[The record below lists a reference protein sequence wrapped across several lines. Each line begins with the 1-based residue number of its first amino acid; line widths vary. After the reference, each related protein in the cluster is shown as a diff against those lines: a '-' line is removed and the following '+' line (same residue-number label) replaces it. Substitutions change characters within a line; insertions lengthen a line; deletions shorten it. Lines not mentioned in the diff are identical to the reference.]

1 MRSRYLY
8 IFVLIFGASLCQ
20 AKNEL
25 IQDFEGDGFDSWQT
39 TGTAFGLSPVA
50 GKMDGLDGELR
61 GYSGNALVCSA
72 NGGYAATGSLTS
84 PEFTI
89 SHPYIAFL
97 VGGGSKINTLAVQL
111 VVDNKVVRVA
121 TGHNGLTLRTVVW
134 NVAEFKEKK
143 AVIRIMDEE
152 KGNWGFIAADRFVFS
167 AIDNPVLPNS
177 GRPKAKLDGN
187 LIPVPNEASAAILP
201 GLKMSVVASHAA
213 TGVSSPTSFSI
224 APDGRLF
231 VAETHRYHRGIE
243 DDRGNLYWY
252 HDDLANS
259 TTDDRRKM
267 LEKWSSK
274 KPANWYTQESEKVRI
289 LSQTAADGSFAKSA
303 IYADGFNEML
313 DGTGSGILVYGDTVY
328 FECIPN
334 IWVLHDSPTE
344 NKVQAKKVLQS
355 GFGVRV
361 SLSGHDLSGSVVG
374 YDGRIW
380 GSVGDRGFNLTTREG
395 KNYNYKNKGAVFRFD
410 PDGSNFEVVHSGL
423 RNPKEITFDE
433 WGNFIAV
440 DNNSDQGD
448 EARIVYI
455 VEGADSGWEM
465 EHQAMHTFHREIGI
479 DVRPPSRWM
488 TERMWELQNSQQPAY
503 IIPPS
508 GYICAGPSG
517 LTYHPGV
524 GFLDSEKGFF
534 HVCDYRGSTP
544 ASGVWSFRL
553 EPQGAGLKLAES
565 HQLIWGIAATDVDY
579 DFKGRVLVSD
589 FIGGYES
596 HEDGRIIAL
605 EPSQPKNTEAVV
617 AVEKTINS
625 DFGKKSSNELA
636 QLLAHADKRVRLY
649 AQLEL
654 SRRSDAP
661 NLFIRMLAKL
671 GLTSRSDALD
681 LFTKATQSKNPL
693 ERLHGVWGLGIIARR
708 GSAMSPSE
716 NWKKPEQPAATL
728 ELRTQASKVLISLLT
743 HNDLEVRANAIRA
756 LSEAPVVGNDL
767 PLAKLILDP
776 SPKVRAFAAIAAGRL
791 GADKF
796 LPEVCQM
803 IKENAD
809 KDTVLR
815 HAGVMAIDGMCK
827 STEALNALGKNE
839 NNSIRLAVVIAQRRR
854 ADVNVG
860 QFIHDKSPVVADE
873 AIRAVYDLSLD
884 TVRPSVAA
892 LLDNVHER
900 EWTSFMIRRLVHN
913 AYRVGGADNAKRV
926 IAVALDKKL
935 PAEVRV
941 EALRLMSIWTN
952 PYPVDQLTGHWS
964 PLPKR
969 SNDEVVNA
977 LNQALP
983 GLLEGDSDII
993 KITLDLVTLY
1003 QLKTELL
1010 SNESLQ
1016 KIVADST
1023 LSGLTR
1029 AKALEMFLAREPVD
1043 SIQIIKRYTRD
1054 IKDEVA
1060 VMALTELARRDPVQG
1075 YDAIKVVI
1083 KEGSVLQRQGAWK
1096 ILGQIEV
1103 KGVEELFVEHLKL
1116 LQSTQ
1121 GISPYALELLESAA
1135 QRKESGVKAALA
1147 DFENLQSQSKEKLTR
1162 WLPALEGGNPENG
1175 FALYQGLAVAQCMR
1189 CHKATTKASQGAHIV
1204 EGEAGPNLAGVAKRG
1219 DRRYLLES
1227 IVYSNAVVVSGYGI
1241 VSLDLTNGVNLVGT
1255 LIQEKP
1261 EFVDVNASG
1270 NLWRVMR
1277 KDIKSMTPPVS
1288 GMPQFDGLLK
1298 PAEVRDLVAWL
1309 ATLDNSPTLPKPKE
1323 PKVLDISTLKPVT
1336 K

>member
-89 SHPYIAFL
+89 GYPYIAFL

-423 RNPKEITFDE
+423 RNPKEIAFDE

-625 DFGKKSSNELA
+625 DFGKKPSNELA

-654 SRRSDAP
+654 SRRSDA
-661 NLFIRMLAKL
+661 
-671 GLTSRSDALD
+671 LD
-681 LFTKATQSKNPL
+681 LFTKATQSSNPV

-716 NWKKPEQPAATL
+716 NWKKSEQPAATL
-728 ELRTQASKVLISLLT
+728 ELRVQASKLLISLLS
-743 HNDLEVRANAIRA
+743 HHDLEVRANAIRA

-767 PLAKLILDP
+767 PLAKLILDA

-803 IKENAD
+803 IAENAD
-809 KDTVLR
+809 RDTVLR

-827 STEALNALGKNE
+827 SSEALSALGKNE
-839 NNSIRLAVVIAQRRR
+839 NDSIRMAVVIAQRRR
-854 ADVNVG
+854 ADINVG
-860 QFIHDKSPVVADE
+860 RFIHDKSAVVADE
-873 AIRAVYDLSLD
+873 AIRAIYDQSLD
-884 TVRPSVAA
+884 EVRPSVAA
-892 LLDNVHER
+892 LLDNLHER
-900 EWTSFMIRRLVHN
+900 EWTSFMLRRLVHN

-977 LNQALP
+977 LNQALR

-1029 AKALEMFLAREPVD
+1029 AKALEMFLAREPAD

>member
-8 IFVLIFGASLCQ
+8 IIVLIFGASLCQ

-39 TGTAFGLSPVA
+39 AGTAFGLSPVA

-61 GYSGNALVCSA
+61 GYSGNALGCSA

-84 PEFTI
+84 PEITI

-97 VGGGSKINTLAVQL
+97 VGGGSKLNTLAVQL
-111 VVDNKVVRVA
+111 IVDNKVVRRA
-121 TGHNGLTLRTVVW
+121 TGHNGLTLRTIVW
-134 NVAEFKEKK
+134 NVAEFKDQK
-143 AVIRIMDEE
+143 AFIRILDEE
-152 KGNWGFIAADRFVFS
+152 KGDWGFIAADRFVFS
-167 AIDNPVLPNS
+167 LTENPTLPMS
-177 GRPKAKLDGN
+177 GRPKPRLDGN
-187 LIPVPNEASAAILP
+187 LIPVPNEASAATLP

-243 DDRGNLYWY
+243 DDRANLYWY
-252 HDDLANS
+252 HEDLANS
-259 TTDDRRKM
+259 TIADRRKM

-274 KPANWYTQESEKVRI
+274 KSANWYTQESEKIRI
-289 LSQTAADGSFAKSA
+289 LSQPMADGSFAKSS
-303 IYADGFNEML
+303 IYAEGFNEML

-334 IWVLHDSPTE
+334 IWVLRDSPAE
-344 NKVQAKKVLQS
+344 NKPQEKKVLQD
-355 GFGVRV
+355 GFGVKV
-361 SLSGHDLSGSVVG
+361 SLSGHDLSGSVIG

-395 KNYNYKNKGAVFRFD
+395 KKYNSKNKGAVFRFD
-410 PDGSNFEVVHSGL
+410 PDGSNFEVIHSGL
-423 RNPKEITFDE
+423 RNPKEIAFDE
-433 WGNFIAV
+433 WGNLISV

-465 EHQAMHTFHREIGI
+465 EHQAMHTFHREIGLE
-479 DVRPPSRWM
+479 VRPPSRWM

-534 HVCDYRGSTP
+534 HVCDYRGATP
-544 ASGVWSFRL
+544 ASGVWSFKL
-553 EPQGAGLKLAES
+553 EPQGAGMKLAES

-579 DFKGRVLVSD
+579 DWKGRVLVSD

-605 EPSQPKNTEAVV
+605 EVTQPKKSEVV
-617 AVEKTINS
+617 ADVEKTINS
-625 DFGKKSSNELA
+625 DFGKKSSKELGK
-636 QLLAHADKRVRLY
+636 LLTHADKRVRLF

-654 SRRSDAP
+654 SRRSDA
-661 NLFIRMLAKL
+661 
-671 GLTSRSDALD
+671 LD
-681 LFTKATQSKNPL
+681 LFTQATQSSNPL

-716 NWKKPEQPAATL
+716 NWKKSEQPAATR
-728 ELRTQASKVLISLLT
+728 EVRTAASKVLISLLT

-767 PLAKLILDP
+767 PLAKLVLDP
-776 SPKVRAFAAIAAGRL
+776 SPKVRALASIAAGKL

-803 IKENAD
+803 IQENAD

-827 STEALNALGKNE
+827 SSEALAALGKNE
-839 NNSIRLAVVIAQRRR
+839 NDSIRLAVVIAQRRR
-854 ADVNVG
+854 ADAQVVE
-860 QFIHDKSPVVADE
+860 FIKDKSPIVADE
-873 AIRAVYDLSLD
+873 AIRAIYDISLD
-884 TVRPSVAA
+884 SARPAVAA

-900 EWTSFMIRRLVHN
+900 EWTSFMLRRLVHN
-913 AYRVGGADNAKRV
+913 AYRVGGVENAKRV
-926 IAVALDKKL
+926 TAVALDKKI
-935 PAEVRV
+935 PSEVRV

-952 PYPVDQLTGHWS
+952 PYPVDQLMGHWR
-964 PLPKR
+964 PLAQR
-969 SNDEVVNA
+969 STSEVVDV

-983 GLLEGDSDII
+983 SLLEGDTDII
-993 KITLDLVTLY
+993 KISLDLVTTY
-1003 QLKTELL
+1003 RLKTELL
-1010 SNESLQ
+1010 SNELLQ
-1016 KIVADST
+1016 KIVADLT

-1029 AKALEMFLAREPVD
+1029 AKALEMLLAREPAD
-1043 SIQIIKRYTRD
+1043 SIQIISRYTHD

-1060 VMALTELARRDPVQG
+1060 IMALNELARRDVNTG
-1075 YDAIKVVI
+1075 FATLKMVV
-1083 KEGSVLQRQGAWK
+1083 KNGSVLQRQGAWK
-1096 ILGQIEV
+1096 ILAKLQTDGIDD
-1103 KGVEELFVEHLKL
+1103 LFVEHLKL
-1116 LQSTQ
+1116 LQSKQ
-1121 GISPYALELLESAA
+1121 GVSPAALELLAAAA
-1135 QRKESGVKAALA
+1135 QRKEAGVKAALS
-1147 DFENLQSQSKEKLTR
+1147 DFENSQNQSPEKLTR
-1162 WLPALEGGNPENG
+1162 WLPALEGGDVANG
-1175 FALYQGLAVAQCMR
+1175 FALYQALPAGQCMR
-1189 CHKATTKASQGAHIV
+1189 CHKATTKGSQGAHNV
-1204 EGEAGPNLAGVAKRG
+1204 DGEAGPNLAGVAKRG

-1227 IVYSNAVVVSGYGI
+1227 VVYSNAVVVSGYGI
-1241 VSLDLTNGVNLVGT
+1241 VSLELTNGASLVGT
-1255 LIQEKP
+1255 LLQEKP
-1261 EFVDVNASG
+1261 DFVDVNSSG
-1270 NLWRVMR
+1270 NLWRINR

-1288 GMPQFDGLLK
+1288 AMPPYDALLK

-1309 ATLDNSPTLPKPKE
+1309 ATLDNSPPVPKAKE
-1323 PKVLDISTLKPVT
+1323 PKVLDISTLKPAAR
-1336 K
+1336 

>member
-8 IFVLIFGASLCQ
+8 IIVLIFGASLCQ
-20 AKNEL
+20 AKNVL

-39 TGTAFGLSPVA
+39 AGTAFGLSPVA

-61 GYSGNALVCSA
+61 GYSGNALGCSA

-84 PEFTI
+84 PEITI

-97 VGGGSKINTLAVQL
+97 VGGGSKLNTLAVQL
-111 VVDNKVVRVA
+111 IVDNKVVRRA
-121 TGHNGLTLRTVVW
+121 TGHNGLTLRTIVW
-134 NVAEFKEKK
+134 NVAEFKDQK
-143 AVIRIMDEE
+143 AFIRILDEE
-152 KGNWGFIAADRFVFS
+152 KGDWGFIAADRFVFS
-167 AIDNPVLPNS
+167 LTENPTLPMS
-177 GRPKAKLDGN
+177 GRPKPRLDGN
-187 LIPVPNEASAAILP
+187 LIPVPNEASAATLP

-243 DDRGNLYWY
+243 DDRANLYWY
-252 HDDLANS
+252 HEDLANS
-259 TTDDRRKM
+259 TIADRRKM

-274 KPANWYTQESEKVRI
+274 KSANWYTQESEKIRI
-289 LSQTAADGSFAKSA
+289 LSQPMADGSFAKSS
-303 IYADGFNEML
+303 IYAEGFNEML

-334 IWVLHDSPTE
+334 IWILRDSPAE
-344 NKVQAKKVLQS
+344 NKPQEKKVLQD
-355 GFGVRV
+355 GFGVKV
-361 SLSGHDLSGSVVG
+361 SLSGHDLSGSVIG

-395 KNYNYKNKGAVFRFD
+395 KKYNSKNKGAVFRFD
-410 PDGSNFEVVHSGL
+410 PDGSNFEVIHSGL
-423 RNPKEITFDE
+423 RNPKEIAFDE
-433 WGNFIAV
+433 WGNLISV

-465 EHQAMHTFHREIGI
+465 EHQAMHTFHREIGLE
-479 DVRPPSRWM
+479 VRPPSRWM

-534 HVCDYRGSTP
+534 HVCDYRGATP
-544 ASGVWSFRL
+544 ASGVWSFKL
-553 EPQGAGLKLAES
+553 EPQGAGMKLAES

-579 DFKGRVLVSD
+579 DWKGRVLVSD

-596 HEDGRIIAL
+596 HEDGRIVAL
-605 EPSQPKNTEAVV
+605 EATQPKNPEAV
-617 AVEKTINS
+617 ADVEKTINS
-625 DFGKKSSNELA
+625 DFGKKSLNQLA
-636 QLLAHADKRVRLY
+636 QLLAHADKRVRLF

-654 SRRSDAP
+654 SRRSDA
-661 NLFIRMLAKL
+661 
-671 GLTSRSDALD
+671 LD
-681 LFTKATQSKNPL
+681 LFTQATQSSNPL

-716 NWKKPEQPAATL
+716 NWKKSEQPAATR
-728 ELRTQASKVLISLLT
+728 EVRTAASKVLISLLS

-767 PLAKLILDP
+767 PLAQLILDR
-776 SPKVRAFAAIAAGRL
+776 SPKVRALASIAAGKL

-803 IKENAD
+803 IQENAD

-827 STEALNALGKNE
+827 SSEALAALGKNE
-839 NNSIRLAVVIAQRRR
+839 NDSIRLAVVIAQRRR
-854 ADVNVG
+854 ADAQVVE
-860 QFIHDKSPVVADE
+860 FIKDKSTIVADE
-873 AIRAVYDLSLD
+873 AIRAIYDISLD
-884 TVRPSVAA
+884 SARPAVAA

-900 EWTSFMIRRLVHN
+900 EWTAFMLRRLVHN
-913 AYRVGGADNAKRV
+913 AYRVGGVENAKRV
-926 IAVALDKKL
+926 TALALDKKL
-935 PAEVRV
+935 PNEVRV

-952 PYPVDQLTGHWS
+952 PYPVDQLMGHWR
-964 PLPKR
+964 PLAQRPT
-969 SNDEVVNA
+969 SEVVDV

-983 GLLEGDSDII
+983 SLLEGDTDII
-993 KITLDLVTLY
+993 KISLDLVTTY
-1003 QLKTELL
+1003 RLKTELL
-1010 SNESLQ
+1010 SNELLQ
-1016 KIVADST
+1016 KIVADLT

-1029 AKALEMFLAREPVD
+1029 AKALEMLLAREPAD
-1043 SIQIIKRYTRD
+1043 SIQIISRYTHD

-1060 VMALTELARRDPVQG
+1060 IMALNELARRDVNTG
-1075 YDAIKVVI
+1075 FATLKMVV
-1083 KEGSVLQRQGAWK
+1083 KNGSVLQRQGAWK
-1096 ILGQIEV
+1096 ILAKLQADGIDD
-1103 KGVEELFVEHLKL
+1103 LFVEHLKL
-1116 LQSTQ
+1116 LQSKQ
-1121 GISPYALELLESAA
+1121 GVSPAALELLAAAA
-1135 QRKESGVKAALA
+1135 QRKEAGVKAALS
-1147 DFENLQSQSKEKLTR
+1147 DFENSQNQSPEKLTR
-1162 WLPALEGGNPENG
+1162 WLPALEGGDVANG
-1175 FALYQGLAVAQCMR
+1175 FALYQALPAGQCMR
-1189 CHKATTKASQGAHIV
+1189 CHKATTKGSQGAHNV
-1204 EGEAGPNLAGVAKRG
+1204 DGEAGPNLAGVAKRG

-1227 IVYSNAVVVSGYGI
+1227 VVYSNAVVVSGYGI
-1241 VSLDLTNGVNLVGT
+1241 VSLELTNGASLVGT
-1255 LIQEKP
+1255 LLQEKP
-1261 EFVDVNASG
+1261 DFVDVNSSG
-1270 NLWRVMR
+1270 NLWRINR

-1288 GMPQFDGLLK
+1288 AMPPYDALLK

-1309 ATLDNSPTLPKPKE
+1309 ATLDNSPPVPKAKG
-1323 PKVLDISTLKPVT
+1323 PKVLDISTLKPAAR
-1336 K
+1336 

>member
-1 MRSRYLY
+1 MRSLYLF
-8 IFVLIFGASLCQ
+8 IVGFFLSTSLCH

-25 IQDFEGDGFDSWQT
+25 IQDFEGDGFDSWQS

-61 GYSGNALVCSA
+61 GYSGDALVCSA
-72 NGGYAATGSLTS
+72 NGGYGATGSLTS
-84 PEFTI
+84 PEFTVT
-89 SHPYIAFL
+89 HPYMAFL
-97 VGGGSKINTLAVQL
+97 VGGGSTINTLAVQL
-111 VVDNKVVRVA
+111 LVDNKVVRVA

-134 NVAEFKEKK
+134 NVAEFKNKK
-143 AVIRIMDEE
+143 AVIRIVDEE
-152 KGNWGFIAADRFVFS
+152 KGDWGFIAADRFVFS
-167 AIDNPVLPNS
+167 AVENPVLPNN

-201 GLKMSVVASHAA
+201 GLKMSVVASHDA
-213 TGVSSPTSFSI
+213 TGVSSPTSISI
-224 APDGRLF
+224 ASDGRLF

-252 HDDLANS
+252 HDDLANN
-259 TTDDRRKM
+259 TTGDRRKM

-274 KPANWYTQESEKVRI
+274 KPANWYTEESEIVRM
-289 LSQTAADGSFAKSA
+289 LSGTKADGSFAKSS

-334 IWVLHDSPTE
+334 IWTLKDSPTE
-344 NKVQAKKVLQS
+344 SKALQRKVLQD

-395 KNYNYKNKGAVFRFD
+395 KKYNFKNKGAVFRFD
-410 PDGSNFEVVHSGL
+410 PDGSNFEVVHTGL
-423 RNPKEITFDE
+423 RNPKEIAFDE

-448 EARIVYI
+448 EARIVYV

-517 LTYHPGV
+517 LTYSPGV

-553 EPQGAGLKLAES
+553 EPQGAGMKLAES

-579 DFKGRVLVSD
+579 DWKGRVLVSD

-596 HEDGRIIAL
+596 HQDGRIIAL
-605 EPSQPKNTEAVV
+605 EASQPKNSAAVTD
-617 AVEKTINS
+617 VEKTINS
-625 DFGKKSSNELA
+625 DFGKKSSAELA
-636 QLLAHADKRVRLY
+636 QLLAHADKRVRLF
-649 AQLEL
+649 AHLEL
-654 SRRSDAP
+654 SRR
-661 NLFIRMLAKL
+661 
-671 GLTSRSDALD
+671 TDALD
-681 LFTKATQSKNPL
+681 LFTTATQSSNPI

-708 GSAMSPSE
+708 GSAMSPSQ
-716 NWKKPEQPAATL
+716 NWKKSEQPTNIP
-728 ELRTQASKVLISLLT
+728 ELRNDASKVLISLLSHT
-743 HNDLEVRANAIRA
+743 DLEVRANAIRA

-776 SPKVRAFAAIAAGRL
+776 SPKVRAFTSIAAGRL

-796 LPEVCQM
+796 LPEVSQM

-827 STEALNALGKNE
+827 SPAALQALGKNE
-839 NNSIRLAVVIAQRRR
+839 NSSIRLAVVITQRRR
-854 ADVNVG
+854 ADANVVE
-860 QFIHDKSPVVADE
+860 FIQDKSPVVADE
-873 AIRAVYDLSLD
+873 AIRAIYDMSLEQD
-884 TVRPSVAA
+884 RPAVAA
-892 LLDNVHER
+892 LLDNLHER
-900 EWTSFMIRRLVHN
+900 KWTSFMLRRLVHN
-913 AYRVGGADNAKRV
+913 AYRVGGVENAKRLTG
-926 IAVALDKKL
+926 VALDKKI
-935 PAEVRV
+935 PNEVRV
-941 EALRLMSIWTN
+941 EALRLISMWTN
-952 PYPVDQLTGHWS
+952 PYPVDQLTGHWA
-964 PLPKR
+964 PLAKR
-969 SNDEVVNA
+969 SNEEVVDV
-977 LNQALP
+977 LNIALP
-983 GLLEGDSDII
+983 GLLECDSDII
-993 KITLDLVTLY
+993 KISLDLVSLY

-1010 SNESLQ
+1010 SNDSL
-1016 KIVADST
+1016 KRILGDLT
-1023 LSGLTR
+1023 LSGPTR
-1029 AKALEMFLAREPVD
+1029 AKALEMLLTREPAD
-1043 SIQIIKRYTRD
+1043 SIEIITRYTHD

-1060 VMALTELARRDPVQG
+1060 VMALSALARRDAEVG
-1075 YDAIKVVI
+1075 FAAIKTVL
-1083 KEGSVLQRQGAWK
+1083 KNGSILQRQGAWK
-1096 ILGQIEV
+1096 ILGQLQS
-1103 KGVEELFVEHLKL
+1103 KGVDDLFVENLKL
-1116 LQSTQ
+1116 LQTNEGVS
-1121 GISPYALELLESAA
+1121 SSALELLEAAA
-1135 QRKESGVKAALA
+1135 QRKDAGVKAALA
-1147 DFENLQSQSKEKLTR
+1147 DFENFQNQSKEKLTR
-1162 WLPALEGGNPENG
+1162 WLPALEGGNAING
-1175 FALYQGLAVAQCMR
+1175 FALYQALPVAQCMR
-1189 CHKATTKASQGAHIV
+1189 CHKATTKLSQGAHIV

-1227 IVYSNAVVVSGYGI
+1227 IVFSNAKVVSGYGI
-1241 VSLDLTNGVNLVGT
+1241 TSLELINGVNLVGT

-1261 EFVDVNASG
+1261 EYVDVNSSG
-1270 NLWRVMR
+1270 NLWRINR
-1277 KDIKSMTPPVS
+1277 KDIKTMTPPVS
-1288 GMPQFDGLLK
+1288 GMPPFDALLK
-1298 PAEVRDLVAWL
+1298 PTEVRDLVAWL
-1309 ATLDNSPTLPKPKE
+1309 ATLDSSPPMPKPKE
-1323 PKVLDISTLKPVT
+1323 PKVLDISTLKPAA

>member
-1 MRSRYLY
+1 MRPHYLS
-8 IFVLIFGASLCQ
+8 FVILFLCTSLCH

-25 IQDFEGDGFDSWQT
+25 IQDFEGDGFDSWQS
-39 TGTAFGLSPVA
+39 TGTAFGLSPMA
-50 GKMDGLDGELR
+50 GKMDGLVGELR

-89 SHPYIAFL
+89 SYPYMAFL
-97 VGGGSKINTLAVQL
+97 VGGGSNINTLAVQL
-111 VVDNKVVRVA
+111 VIDNKVVRVA
-121 TGHNGLTLRTVVW
+121 TGHNGLTLRTIVW
-134 NVAEFKEKK
+134 NVAEFKDKK
-143 AVIRIMDEE
+143 AVIRIIDEE

-167 AIDNPVLPNS
+167 AIDNPALPTS
-177 GRPKAKLDGN
+177 GRPKPRLDGN
-187 LIPVPNEASAAILP
+187 LIPVPNEASAAVLP
-201 GLKMSVVASHAA
+201 GLKMSVAASHEA
-213 TGVSSPTSFSI
+213 TGISSPTSISI
-224 APDGRLF
+224 ASDGRVF

-252 HDDLANS
+252 HDDLAN
-259 TTDDRRKM
+259 TTVADRRKM

-274 KPANWYTQESEKVRI
+274 KPANWYTEESEKIRI
-289 LSQTAADGSFAKSA
+289 LSQPATNGSFAKSS

-313 DGTGSGILVYGDTVY
+313 DGTGSGILIYGDTVY

-334 IWVLHDSPTE
+334 IWVLRDSPNETKPQE
-344 NKVQAKKVLQS
+344 RKVLQD

-361 SLSGHDLSGSVVG
+361 SLSGHDLSGSVIG

-395 KNYNYKNKGAVFRFD
+395 RKYNFKNKGAVFRFD

-423 RNPKEITFDE
+423 RNPKEIAFDE

-465 EHQAMHTFHREIGI
+465 EHQAMHTFHREIGLE
-479 DVRPPSRWM
+479 VRPPSRWM
-488 TERMWELQNSQQPAY
+488 TERMWEVQNSQQPAY

-524 GFLDSEKGFF
+524 GFLESEKGFF

-544 ASGVWSFRL
+544 ASGVWSFKL

-579 DFKGRVLVSD
+579 DWKGRVLVSD

-605 EPSQPKNTEAVV
+605 EPTQPKNTEAVV
-617 AVEKTINS
+617 DAEKTINA
-625 DFGKKSSNELA
+625 DFGKKSSSELA
-636 QLLAHADKRVRLY
+636 QLLAHADKRVRLV

-654 SRRSDAP
+654 SR
-661 NLFIRMLAKL
+661 
-671 GLTSRSDALD
+671 RSDALD
-681 LFTKATQSKNPL
+681 LFTKATQSSNPV

-716 NWKKPEQPAATL
+716 NWKASEQPAATL
-728 ELRTQASKVLISLLT
+728 ELRTQASKVLISLLG
-743 HNDLEVRANAIRA
+743 HSDLEVRANAIRA
-756 LSEAPVVGNDL
+756 LSEAPVTGNDL

-776 SPKVRAFAAIAAGRL
+776 SPKVRAFASIAAGRL

-827 STEALNALGKNE
+827 SSEALVALGKNE
-839 NNSIRLAVVIAQRRR
+839 NDSIRLAVVIAQRRR
-854 ADVNVG
+854 FDTHVVE
-860 QFIHDKSPVVADE
+860 FIKDKSPIVADE
-873 AIRAVYDLSLD
+873 AIRAIYDQSLD
-884 TVRPSVAA
+884 EVRPAVGA
-892 LLDNVHER
+892 LLDNVDSR
-900 EWTSFMIRRLVHN
+900 EWTSFMLRRLVHN
-913 AYRVGGADNAKRV
+913 AYRVGGAENAKR
-926 IAVALDKKL
+926 ITAVALDKKL
-935 PAEVRV
+935 PNQVRV

-964 PLPKR
+964 PLAQRP
-969 SNDEVVNA
+969 SSEVVDV
-977 LNQALP
+977 LNKALP

-993 KITLDLVTLY
+993 KISLDLVTIY
-1003 QLKTELL
+1003 HLKTELL
-1010 SNESLQ
+1010 SNDSLQ
-1016 KIVADST
+1016 KIVADLT

-1029 AKALEMFLAREPVD
+1029 AKALEMLLARDPADGVQLI
-1043 SIQIIKRYTRD
+1043 SRYTHD

-1060 VMALTELARRDPVQG
+1060 VMALNELARRDSVAG
-1075 YDAIKVVI
+1075 FATLKLVV
-1083 KEGSVLQRQGAWK
+1083 KTGSVLQRQGAWK
-1096 ILGQIEV
+1096 ILAKLQVE
-1103 KGVEELFVEHLKL
+1103 GVDDLFIKHLKL

-1121 GISPYALELLESAA
+1121 GVSPYALELLEAAA
-1135 QRKESGVKAALA
+1135 QRKEEGVRKALA
-1147 DFENLQSQSKEKLTR
+1147 DFENSQNQSKEKLTR
-1162 WLPALEGGNPENG
+1162 WLPALEGGNSENG
-1175 FALYQGLAVAQCMR
+1175 FALYQALPVAQCMR
-1189 CHKATTKASQGAHIV
+1189 CHKATTKPSQGAHIV

-1227 IVYSNAVVVSGYGI
+1227 VVYSNAVVVAGYGI

-1261 EFVDVNASG
+1261 QFVDVNSSG
-1270 NLWRVMR
+1270 NLWRINR
-1277 KDIKSMTPPVS
+1277 RDIKSMTPPVS
-1288 GMPQFDGLLK
+1288 GMPPFDALLK
-1298 PAEVRDLVAWL
+1298 PTEVRDLVAWL
-1309 ATLDNSPTLPKPKE
+1309 ATLDNSPPTPKAKE
-1323 PKVLDISTLKPVT
+1323 PKVLDISTLKPVA

>member
-8 IFVLIFGASLCQ
+8 IIVLIFGASLCQ

-39 TGTAFGLSPVA
+39 AGTAFGLSPVA

-61 GYSGNALVCSA
+61 GYSGNALGCSA

-84 PEFTI
+84 PEITI

-97 VGGGSKINTLAVQL
+97 VGGGSKLNTLAVQL
-111 VVDNKVVRVA
+111 IVDNKVVRRA
-121 TGHNGLTLRTVVW
+121 TGHNGLTLRTIVW
-134 NVAEFKEKK
+134 NVAEFKDQK
-143 AVIRIMDEE
+143 AFIRILDEE
-152 KGNWGFIAADRFVFS
+152 KGDWGFIAADRFVFS
-167 AIDNPVLPNS
+167 LTENPTLPMS
-177 GRPKAKLDGN
+177 GRPKPRLDGN
-187 LIPVPNEASAAILP
+187 LIPVPNEASAATLP

-243 DDRGNLYWY
+243 DDRANLYWY
-252 HDDLANS
+252 HEDLANS
-259 TTDDRRKM
+259 TIADRRKM

-274 KPANWYTQESEKVRI
+274 KSANWYTQESEKIRI
-289 LSQTAADGSFAKSA
+289 LSQPMADGSFAKSS
-303 IYADGFNEML
+303 IYAEGFNEML

-334 IWVLHDSPTE
+334 IWVLRDSPAE
-344 NKVQAKKVLQS
+344 NKPQEKKVLQD
-355 GFGVRV
+355 GFGVKV
-361 SLSGHDLSGSVVG
+361 SLSGHDLSGSVIG

-380 GSVGDRGFNLTTREG
+380 GSVGDRGFNLTTLEG
-395 KNYNYKNKGAVFRFD
+395 KKYNSKNKGAVFRFD
-410 PDGSNFEVVHSGL
+410 PDGSNFEVIHSGL
-423 RNPKEITFDE
+423 RNPKEIAFDE
-433 WGNFIAV
+433 WGNLISV

-465 EHQAMHTFHREIGI
+465 EHQAMHTFHREIGLE
-479 DVRPPSRWM
+479 VRPPSRWM

-534 HVCDYRGSTP
+534 HVCDYRGATP
-544 ASGVWSFRL
+544 ASGVWSFKL
-553 EPQGAGLKLAES
+553 EPQGAGMKLAES

-579 DFKGRVLVSD
+579 DWKGRVLVSD

-596 HEDGRIIAL
+596 HEDGRIVAL
-605 EPSQPKNTEAVV
+605 EATQPKNPEAV
-617 AVEKTINS
+617 ADVEKTINS
-625 DFGKKSSNELA
+625 DFAKKSSKELGK
-636 QLLAHADKRVRLY
+636 LLTHADKRVRLF

-654 SRRSDAP
+654 SRRSDA
-661 NLFIRMLAKL
+661 
-671 GLTSRSDALD
+671 LD
-681 LFTKATQSKNPL
+681 LFTQATQSSNPL

-716 NWKKPEQPAATL
+716 NWKKSEQPAATR
-728 ELRTQASKVLISLLT
+728 EVRTAASKVLISLLS

-767 PLAKLILDP
+767 PLAKLVLDP
-776 SPKVRAFAAIAAGRL
+776 SPKVRALASIAAGKL

-803 IKENAD
+803 IQENAD

-827 STEALNALGKNE
+827 SSEGLAALEKNE
-839 NNSIRLAVVIAQRRR
+839 NDSIRLAVVIAQRRR
-854 ADVNVG
+854 ADAQVVE
-860 QFIHDKSPVVADE
+860 FIKDKSTIVADE
-873 AIRAVYDLSLD
+873 AIRAIYDISLD
-884 TVRPSVAA
+884 SARPAVAA

-900 EWTSFMIRRLVHN
+900 EWTSFMLRRLVHN
-913 AYRVGGADNAKRV
+913 AYRVGGVENAKRV
-926 IAVALDKKL
+926 TAVALDKKI
-935 PAEVRV
+935 PSEVRV

-952 PYPVDQLTGHWS
+952 PYPVDQLMGHWR
-964 PLPKR
+964 PLAQR
-969 SNDEVVNA
+969 STSEVVDV

-983 GLLEGDSDII
+983 SLLEGDTDII
-993 KITLDLVTLY
+993 KISLDLVTTY
-1003 QLKTELL
+1003 RLKTELL
-1010 SNESLQ
+1010 SNELLQ
-1016 KIVADST
+1016 KIVGDLT

-1029 AKALEMFLAREPVD
+1029 AKALEMLLAREPAD
-1043 SIQIIKRYTRD
+1043 SIQIISRYTHD

-1060 VMALTELARRDPVQG
+1060 IMALNELARRDVNTG
-1075 YDAIKVVI
+1075 FATLKMVV
-1083 KEGSVLQRQGAWK
+1083 KNGSVLQRQGAWK
-1096 ILGQIEV
+1096 ILAKLQADGIDD
-1103 KGVEELFVEHLKL
+1103 LFVEHLKL
-1116 LQSTQ
+1116 LQSKQ
-1121 GISPYALELLESAA
+1121 GVSPAALELLAAAA
-1135 QRKESGVKAALA
+1135 QRKEAGVKAALS
-1147 DFENLQSQSKEKLTR
+1147 DFENSQNQLPEKLTR
-1162 WLPALEGGNPENG
+1162 WLPALEGGDVANG
-1175 FALYQGLAVAQCMR
+1175 FALYQALPAGQCMR
-1189 CHKATTKASQGAHIV
+1189 CHKATTKGSQGAHNV
-1204 EGEAGPNLAGVAKRG
+1204 DGEAGPNLAGVAKRG

-1227 IVYSNAVVVSGYGI
+1227 VVYSNAVVVSGYGI
-1241 VSLDLTNGVNLVGT
+1241 VSLELTNGASLVGT
-1255 LIQEKP
+1255 LLQEKSD
-1261 EFVDVNASG
+1261 FVDVNSSG
-1270 NLWRVMR
+1270 NLWRINR

-1288 GMPQFDGLLK
+1288 AMPPYDALLK

-1309 ATLDNSPTLPKPKE
+1309 ATLDNSPPVPKAKG
-1323 PKVLDISTLKPVT
+1323 PKVLDISTLKPAAR
-1336 K
+1336 

>member
-8 IFVLIFGASLCQ
+8 IIVLIFGASLCQ

-39 TGTAFGLSPVA
+39 AGTAFGLSPVA

-61 GYSGNALVCSA
+61 GYSGNALGCSA

-84 PEFTI
+84 PEITI

-97 VGGGSKINTLAVQL
+97 VGGGSKLNTLAVQL
-111 VVDNKVVRVA
+111 IVDNKVVRRA
-121 TGHNGLTLRTVVW
+121 TGHNGLTLRTIVW
-134 NVAEFKEKK
+134 NVAEFKDQK
-143 AVIRIMDEE
+143 AFIRILDEE
-152 KGNWGFIAADRFVFS
+152 KGDWGFIAADRFVFS
-167 AIDNPVLPNS
+167 LTENPTLPMS
-177 GRPKAKLDGN
+177 GRPKPRLDGN
-187 LIPVPNEASAAILP
+187 LIPVPNEASAATLP

-243 DDRGNLYWY
+243 DDRANLYWY
-252 HDDLANS
+252 HEDLANS
-259 TTDDRRKM
+259 TIADRRKM

-274 KPANWYTQESEKVRI
+274 KSANWYTQESEKIRI
-289 LSQTAADGSFAKSA
+289 LSQPMADGSFAKSS
-303 IYADGFNEML
+303 IYAEGFNEML

-334 IWVLHDSPTE
+334 IWILRDSPAE
-344 NKVQAKKVLQS
+344 NKPQEKKVLQD
-355 GFGVRV
+355 GFGVKV
-361 SLSGHDLSGSVVG
+361 SLSGHDLSGSVIG

-380 GSVGDRGFNLTTREG
+380 GSVGDRGFNLTTLEG
-395 KNYNYKNKGAVFRFD
+395 KKYNSKNKGAVFRFD
-410 PDGSNFEVVHSGL
+410 PDGSNFEVIHSGL
-423 RNPKEITFDE
+423 RNPKEIAFDE
-433 WGNFIAV
+433 WGNLISV

-465 EHQAMHTFHREIGI
+465 EHQAMHTFHREIGLE
-479 DVRPPSRWM
+479 VRPPSRWM

-534 HVCDYRGSTP
+534 HVCDYRGATP
-544 ASGVWSFRL
+544 ASGVWSFKL
-553 EPQGAGLKLAES
+553 EPQGAGMKLSES

-579 DFKGRVLVSD
+579 DWKGRVLVSD

-596 HEDGRIIAL
+596 HEDGRIVAL
-605 EPSQPKNTEAVV
+605 EATQPKNPEAV
-617 AVEKTINS
+617 ADVEKTINS
-625 DFGKKSSNELA
+625 DFAKKSSKELGK
-636 QLLAHADKRVRLY
+636 LLTHADKRVRLF

-654 SRRSDAP
+654 SRRSDA
-661 NLFIRMLAKL
+661 
-671 GLTSRSDALD
+671 LD
-681 LFTKATQSKNPL
+681 LFTQATQSSNPL

-716 NWKKPEQPAATL
+716 NWKKSEQPAATR
-728 ELRTQASKVLISLLT
+728 EVRTAASKVLISLLS

-767 PLAKLILDP
+767 PLAKLVLDP
-776 SPKVRAFAAIAAGRL
+776 SPKVRALASIAAGKL

-803 IKENAD
+803 IQENAD

-827 STEALNALGKNE
+827 SSEALAALGKNE
-839 NNSIRLAVVIAQRRR
+839 NDSIRLAVVIAQRRR
-854 ADVNVG
+854 ADAQVVE
-860 QFIHDKSPVVADE
+860 FIKDKSTIVADE
-873 AIRAVYDLSLD
+873 AIRAIYDISLD
-884 TVRPSVAA
+884 SARPAVAA

-900 EWTSFMIRRLVHN
+900 EWTSFMLRRLVHN
-913 AYRVGGADNAKRV
+913 AYRVGGVENAKRV
-926 IAVALDKKL
+926 TAVALDKKI
-935 PAEVRV
+935 PSEVRV

-952 PYPVDQLTGHWS
+952 PYPVDQLMGHWR
-964 PLPKR
+964 PLAQR
-969 SNDEVVNA
+969 STSEVVDV

-983 GLLEGDSDII
+983 SLLEGDTDII
-993 KITLDLVTLY
+993 KISLDLVTTY
-1003 QLKTELL
+1003 RLKTELL
-1010 SNESLQ
+1010 SNELLQ
-1016 KIVADST
+1016 KIVGDLT

-1029 AKALEMFLAREPVD
+1029 AKALEMLLAREPAD
-1043 SIQIIKRYTRD
+1043 SIQIISRYTHD

-1060 VMALTELARRDPVQG
+1060 IMALNELARRDVNTG
-1075 YDAIKVVI
+1075 FATLKMVV
-1083 KEGSVLQRQGAWK
+1083 KNGSVLQRQGAWK
-1096 ILGQIEV
+1096 ILAKLQADGIDD
-1103 KGVEELFVEHLKL
+1103 LFVEHLKL
-1116 LQSTQ
+1116 LQSKQ
-1121 GISPYALELLESAA
+1121 GVSPAALELLAAAA
-1135 QRKESGVKAALA
+1135 QRKEAGVKAALS
-1147 DFENLQSQSKEKLTR
+1147 DFENSQNQSPEKLTR
-1162 WLPALEGGNPENG
+1162 WLPALEGGDVANG
-1175 FALYQGLAVAQCMR
+1175 FALYQALPAGQCMR
-1189 CHKATTKASQGAHIV
+1189 CHKATTKGSQGAHNV
-1204 EGEAGPNLAGVAKRG
+1204 DGEAGPNLAGVAKRG

-1227 IVYSNAVVVSGYGI
+1227 VVYSNAVVVSGYGI
-1241 VSLDLTNGVNLVGT
+1241 VSLELTNGASLVGT
-1255 LIQEKP
+1255 LLQEKSD
-1261 EFVDVNASG
+1261 FVDVNSSG
-1270 NLWRVMR
+1270 NLWRINR

-1288 GMPQFDGLLK
+1288 AMPPYDALLK

-1309 ATLDNSPTLPKPKE
+1309 ATLDNSPPVPKAKG
-1323 PKVLDISTLKPVT
+1323 PKVLDISTLKPAAR
-1336 K
+1336 

>member
-1 MRSRYLY
+1 MRSCYLY
-8 IFVLIFGASLCQ
+8 IIVLIFGASLCQ

-72 NGGYAATGSLTS
+72 NGGYAATGTLTS

-89 SHPYIAFL
+89 SYPYIAFL

-121 TGHNGLTLRTVVW
+121 TGHNGLTLRTNVW

-143 AVIRIMDEE
+143 AVIRIIDEE
-152 KGNWGFIAADRFVFS
+152 KGSWGFIAADRFVFS

-187 LIPVPNEASAAILP
+187 LIPVPNEASAAILR

-243 DDRGNLYWY
+243 DDRANLYWY
-252 HDDLANS
+252 HEDLANS
-259 TTDDRRKM
+259 TNADRRKM

-274 KPANWYTQESEKVRI
+274 KPADWYSKESEKIRI
-289 LSQTAADGSFAKSA
+289 LSQPKADGSFAKSS
-303 IYADGFNEML
+303 IYAEGFNEML

-334 IWVLHDSPTE
+334 IWVLRDSPAETKSQE
-344 NKVQAKKVLQS
+344 KKVLQD

-361 SLSGHDLSGSVVG
+361 SLSGHDLSGSVIG

-380 GSVGDRGFNLTTREG
+380 GSVGDRGFNLTNREG

-410 PDGSNFEVVHSGL
+410 PDGSHFEVIHSGL
-423 RNPKEITFDE
+423 RNPKEIAFDE
-433 WGNFIAV
+433 WGNLVTV

-448 EARIVYI
+448 EARIVTI
-455 VEGADSGWEM
+455 IEGADSGWEM
-465 EHQAMHTFHREIGI
+465 EHQAMHTFHREIGL

-488 TERMWELQNSQQPAY
+488 TERMWELQNSLQPAY
-503 IIPPS
+503 MIPPS

-534 HVCDYRGSTP
+534 HVCDYRGATP

-553 EPQGAGLKLAES
+553 EPQGAGMKLVES

-579 DFKGRVLVSD
+579 DWQGRVLVSD

-605 EPSQPKNTEAVV
+605 EVTQPKNTEAV
-617 AVEKTINS
+617 ADVEKTINA
-625 DFGKKSSNELA
+625 DFDKKSSKELGK
-636 QLLAHADKRVRLY
+636 LMAHADKRVRLF

-654 SRRSDAP
+654 SR
-661 NLFIRMLAKL
+661 
-671 GLTSRSDALD
+671 RSDALD
-681 LFTKATQSKNPL
+681 LFTKATQSSNSL

-716 NWKKPEQPAATL
+716 NWKKSEQPAATI
-728 ELRTQASKVLISLLT
+728 EYRTNASKVLISLLS

-756 LSEAPVVGNDL
+756 LSEASVVGNDL
-767 PLAKLILDP
+767 PLAQLILDP
-776 SPKVRAFAAIAAGRL
+776 SPKVRALASIAAGRL

-809 KDTVLR
+809 KDPVLR
-815 HAGVMAIDGMCK
+815 HAGVMAIDGMCR
-827 STEALNALGKNE
+827 SSEALRALGKNE
-839 NNSIRLAVVIAQRRR
+839 NNSIRLAVVITQRRR
-854 ADVNVG
+854 TDAQVVE
-860 QFIHDKSPVVADE
+860 FIKDKSPVVADE
-873 AIRAVYDLSLD
+873 AIRAIYDRSLD
-884 TVRPSVAA
+884 GARPAVAA

-900 EWTSFMIRRLVHN
+900 EWTSFMLRRLVHN
-913 AYRVGGADNAKRV
+913 AYRVGGIENAKRV
-926 IAVALDKKL
+926 TAVALDKKI
-935 PAEVRV
+935 PSEVRV

-952 PYPVDQLTGHWS
+952 PYPVDQLMGHWN
-964 PLPKR
+964 PLAPR
-969 SNDEVVNA
+969 PTSEVVDI

-993 KITLDLVTLY
+993 KISLDLVTTYHL
-1003 QLKTELL
+1003 QTELL
-1010 SNESLQ
+1010 SNELLQ
-1016 KIVADST
+1016 KIVADLT

-1029 AKALEMFLAREPVD
+1029 AKALEMLLARDPAD
-1043 SIQIIKRYTRD
+1043 SIQIISRYTHD

-1060 VMALTELARRDPVQG
+1060 VRALSELTRRDRNAG
-1075 YDAIKVVI
+1075 FAAIKVVVNR
-1083 KEGSVLQRQGAWK
+1083 GSVLQRQGAWK
-1096 ILGQIEV
+1096 ILTQLQME
-1103 KGVEELFVEHLKL
+1103 GVDDLFVEYLKL
-1116 LQSTQ
+1116 LQATQ
-1121 GISPYALELLESAA
+1121 GVSPAALEILDAAA
-1135 QRKESGVKAALA
+1135 QRKEDTVKAALSNFQ
-1147 DFENLQSQSKEKLTR
+1147 DSQNQSPAKLTR
-1162 WLPALEGGNPENG
+1162 WLPALEGGDVANG
-1175 FALYQGLAVAQCMR
+1175 FALYQALPAGQCMR

-1227 IVYSNAVVVSGYGI
+1227 VVYSNAVVVSGYGV

-1270 NLWRVMR
+1270 NSWRINR

-1288 GMPQFDGLLK
+1288 AMPPYDAVLK
-1298 PAEVRDLVAWL
+1298 PVEVRDLVAWL
-1309 ATLDNSPTLPKPKE
+1309 ATLDNSPPTPKAKE
-1323 PKVLDISTLKPVT
+1323 PKVLDISTLKPT
-1336 K
+1336 AR

>member
-1 MRSRYLY
+1 MRSLYLF
-8 IFVLIFGASLCQ
+8 IVGFFLSTSLCH

-25 IQDFEGDGFDSWQT
+25 IQDFEGDGFDSWQS

-61 GYSGNALVCSA
+61 GYSGDALVCSA
-72 NGGYAATGSLTS
+72 NGGYGATGSLTS
-84 PEFTI
+84 PEFTVT
-89 SHPYIAFL
+89 HPYIAFL
-97 VGGGSKINTLAVQL
+97 VGGGSTINTLAVQL
-111 VVDNKVVRVA
+111 LVDNKVVRVA

-134 NVAEFKEKK
+134 NVAEFKNKK
-143 AVIRIMDEE
+143 AIIRIVDNE
-152 KGNWGFIAADRFVFS
+152 KGDWGFIAADRFVFS
-167 AIDNPVLPNS
+167 AVENPVLPNN

-201 GLKMSVVASHAA
+201 GLKMSVVASHEG
-213 TGVSSPTSFSI
+213 TGVSSPTSISI
-224 APDGRLF
+224 ASDGRLF

-259 TTDDRRKM
+259 TVEDRRKM

-274 KPANWYTQESEKVRI
+274 KPADWYTQESEIVRM
-289 LSQTAADGSFAKSA
+289 LSGTKADGSFAQSSV
-303 IYADGFNEML
+303 YADGFNKML

-334 IWVLHDSPTE
+334 IWILKDSPTE
-344 NKVQAKKVLQS
+344 SKPQEKKVLQD

-395 KNYNYKNKGAVFRFD
+395 KKYNFKNKGAVFRFD
-410 PDGSNFEVVHSGL
+410 PDGSNFEVVHTGL
-423 RNPKEITFDE
+423 RNPKEIAFDE

-448 EARIVYI
+448 EARIVYV

-517 LTYHPGV
+517 LTYSPGV

-553 EPQGAGLKLAES
+553 EPQGAGMKLAES

-579 DFKGRVLVSD
+579 DWKGRVLVSD

-596 HEDGRIIAL
+596 HQDGRIIAL
-605 EPSQPKNTEAVV
+605 EASQPKNSAAVTD
-617 AVEKTINS
+617 VEKTINS
-625 DFGKKSSNELA
+625 DFGKKSSAELA
-636 QLLAHADKRVRLY
+636 QLLAHADKRVRLF

-654 SRRSDAP
+654 SRR
-661 NLFIRMLAKL
+661 
-671 GLTSRSDALD
+671 TDALD
-681 LFTKATQSKNPL
+681 LFTTATQSSNPI

-708 GSAMSPSE
+708 GSAMSPSQ
-716 NWKKPEQPAATL
+716 NWKKSEQPTNIP
-728 ELRTQASKVLISLLT
+728 ELRNDASKVLISLLSHT
-743 HNDLEVRANAIRA
+743 DLEVRANAIRA

-776 SPKVRAFAAIAAGRL
+776 SPKVRAFTSIAAGRL

-796 LPEVCQM
+796 LPEVSQM

-827 STEALNALGKNE
+827 SPAALQALGKNE
-839 NNSIRLAVVIAQRRR
+839 NSSIRLAVVITQRRR
-854 ADVNVG
+854 ADANVVE
-860 QFIHDKSPVVADE
+860 FIQDKSPVVADE
-873 AIRAVYDLSLD
+873 AIRAIYDMSLEQD
-884 TVRPSVAA
+884 RPAVAA
-892 LLDNVHER
+892 LLDNLHER
-900 EWTSFMIRRLVHN
+900 KWTSFMLRRLVHN
-913 AYRVGGADNAKRV
+913 AYRVGGVENAKRLTG
-926 IAVALDKKL
+926 VALDKKI
-935 PAEVRV
+935 PNEVRV
-941 EALRLMSIWTN
+941 EALRLISMWTN
-952 PYPVDQLTGHWS
+952 PYPVDQLTGHWA
-964 PLPKR
+964 PLAKR
-969 SNDEVVNA
+969 SNEEVVDV
-977 LNQALP
+977 LNIALP
-983 GLLEGDSDII
+983 GLLECDSDII
-993 KITLDLVTLY
+993 KISLDLVSLY

-1010 SNESLQ
+1010 SNDSL
-1016 KIVADST
+1016 KRILGDLT
-1023 LSGLTR
+1023 LSGPTR
-1029 AKALEMFLAREPVD
+1029 AKALEMLLTREPAD
-1043 SIQIIKRYTRD
+1043 SIEIITRYTHD

-1060 VMALTELARRDPVQG
+1060 VMALSALARRDAEVG
-1075 YDAIKVVI
+1075 FAAIKTVL
-1083 KEGSVLQRQGAWK
+1083 KNGSILQRQGAWK
-1096 ILGQIEV
+1096 ILGQLQA
-1103 KGVEELFVEHLKL
+1103 KGVDDLFIENLKL
-1116 LQSTQ
+1116 LQASE
-1121 GISPYALELLESAA
+1121 GVSPSALELLEAAA
-1135 QRKESGVKAALA
+1135 QRKDAGVKVALV
-1147 DFENLQSQSKEKLTR
+1147 DFENFQNQSKEKLTR
-1162 WLPALEGGNPENG
+1162 WLPALEGGNAING
-1175 FALYQGLAVAQCMR
+1175 FALYQALPVAQCMR
-1189 CHKATTKASQGAHIV
+1189 CHKATTKLSQGAHIV

-1227 IVYSNAVVVSGYGI
+1227 IVFSNAKVVSGYGI
-1241 VSLDLTNGVNLVGT
+1241 TSLELINGVNLVGT

-1261 EFVDVNASG
+1261 EYVDVNSSG
-1270 NLWRVMR
+1270 NLWRINR
-1277 KDIKSMTPPVS
+1277 KDIKTMTPPVS
-1288 GMPQFDGLLK
+1288 GMPPFDALLK
-1298 PAEVRDLVAWL
+1298 PTEVRDLVAWL
-1309 ATLDNSPTLPKPKE
+1309 ATLDSSPPMPKPKE
-1323 PKVLDISTLKPVT
+1323 PKVLDISTLKPAA